1 MSELSMLNLIYH
13 FVCEKDSAKLISS
26 KYVKMEEQ
34 LGDIFTNPR
43 WAQMNYTYN
52 KLGMIDIYVP
62 T

>member
-1 MSELSMLNLIYH
+1 
-13 FVCEKDSAKLISS
+13 
-26 KYVKMEEQ
+26 MEEQ

-52 KLGMIDIYVP
+52 KLGMIDIYLP